1 MKGLYRAFID
11 SSFIDWKQL
20 AREKGA
26 LNKREKECSQTESFF
41 AHGRVV
47 LGQMTQLPHA
57 TNARLCFL
65 ALTTKLNA
73 SNIKYNDSV
82 YHF

>member
-1 MKGLYRAFID
+1 MTID

-20 AREKGA
+20 AREKSA

-47 LGQMTQLPHA
+47 LGQVTQLPHA
-57 TNARLCFL
+57 TNAKLCFL